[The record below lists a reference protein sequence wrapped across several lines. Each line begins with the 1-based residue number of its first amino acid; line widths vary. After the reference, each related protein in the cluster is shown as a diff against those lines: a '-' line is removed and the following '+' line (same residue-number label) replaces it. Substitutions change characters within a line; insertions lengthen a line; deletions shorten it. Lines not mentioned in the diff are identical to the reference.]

1 MDMSLFEKIVVVFK
15 NMFSSFISIE
25 ILLIILLFFGLLF
38 LNLKGDNKYYKYYKY
53 GSFIIFALFFVG
65 LFIAY
70 FKYVGKCAT
79 ELIKVLLNLLYF
91 PNIAVYFTYVLL
103 VTVFLIYILIS
114 KKVNIIIK
122 RITIIVTGIL
132 YLFYSNVIALIGYNN
147 IDVFDKASVYSND
160 IVLSFI
166 QISDLILLI
175 WIIFI
180 IGYLLFLLFRR
191 EDKEET

>member
-1 MDMSLFEKIVVVFK
+1 MDMNLFEKIIVVFK
-15 NMFSSFISIE
+15 NMFSSFMSIE
-25 ILLIILLFFGLLF
+25 ILLIILLFFWLLF
-38 LNLKGDNKYYKYYKY
+38 LNLKGNNKYYKYYKY
-53 GSFIIFALFFVG
+53 GSLIVFALFFVG
-65 LFIAY
+65 LFIGY

-79 ELIKVLLNLLYF
+79 ELIKLLLNLLYF

-122 RITIIVTGIL
+122 RVSIVVTGIL
-132 YLFYSNVIALIGYNN
+132 YLFYTNVIALMTYNN
-147 IDVFDKASVYSND
+147 INISDKASVYGND
-160 IVLSFI
+160 IILSFI
-166 QISDLILLI
+166 QISDLLLLI

-180 IGYLLFLLFRR
+180 IGYILFLLFKK